1 MRSLGSSR
9 PMRSSRSSRTCP
21 IVPCTPNSVLARRM
35 RAANPEKDPKLRL
48 RVVERGGRPVG
59 RTMMGNTNPGKSRN
73 CFRAKCGVCNP
84 PQPARGGDGDVGV
97 GGGKERGLPCSVSNI
112 TYKYVCQATPA
123 RTDYNGDND
132 TSAQRGD
139 GQDTP
144 SGKCGATYFGETSKN
159 MYCRDS
165 VGTSSHRELYNKNS
179 QKSFM
184 KNHQDLKHQGE
195 PERFKCL
202 VMRKIRDPLT
212 RQVSESLNIANGM
225 NAVELCNSRAEY
237 HQPQIVR
244 VSREVQ
250 RGL

>member
-1 MRSLGSSR
+1 MH
-9 PMRSSRSSRTCP
+9 TH
-21 IVPCTPNSVLARRM
+21 ITRR
-35 RAANPEKDPKLRL
+35 
-48 RVVERGGRPVG
+48 
-59 RTMMGNTNPGKSRN
+59 
-73 CFRAKCGVCNP
+73 
-84 PQPARGGDGDVGV
+84 RGGDGDGDAGV
-97 GGGKERGLPCSVSNI
+97 GGGEERGLPCSVSNI

-123 RTDYNGDND
+123 RTDDND

-202 VMRKIRDPLT
+202 VMRKFRDPLT

-237 HQPQIVR
+237 HEPQIVR
-244 VSREVQ
+244 VSRGVQ